1 MDRDG
6 FAKGKSLALAFTA
19 NAIGQ
24 DPCEVVTCSN
34 GPAHADQMRF
44 RSHFFLSNLLANTSA
59 RFRVRVGPGTT
70 NHAPHINYI
79 SFWEN
84 FRHGSSYIHRCFLV
98 NVFFW
103 GNGFIY
109 TAQANYYKTKKKLF
123 LSDLFFLFY
132 YLSPHSFLS
141 DLNFGVRLS
150 IGTGPFFVK
159 IGPGLFWTVIF
170 SDWIGLI

>member
-1 MDRDG
+1 MRLDKIRAKLWPARMDQRMQIRWD
-6 FAKGKSLALAFTA
+6 SV
-19 NAIGQ
+19 AIFFSPICWPIPLLVSGS
-24 DPCEVVTCSN
+24 VL
-34 GPAHADQMRF
+34 DQEQ
-44 RSHFFLSNLLANTSA
+44 
-59 RFRVRVGPGTT
+59 PTT
-70 NHAPHINYI
+70 HPPHINYI

-84 FRHGSSYIHRCFLV
+84 FRHGIVLYTPFFLV

-103 GNGFIY
+103 GNGLYTRLKPITIRQKKFI
-109 TAQANYYKTKKKLF
+109 F
-123 LSDLFFLFY
+123 VWSFFLFY